1 MSLPLTIRQLQI
13 FQKVAEELSF
23 TRAAKSLHLSQPA
36 VSMQVK
42 QLEDICGLP
51 LFETIGKS
59 VSLTEAGTE
68 MLRLGR
74 QVLANL
80 AEMEEVLA
88 AISGVEAG
96 TLNLAVP
103 ETAHQFMT
111 MVLAEFRKAHPN
123 IRFNLL
129 IANRQGLLDHLQNNT
144 TDLVIMGQ
152 PPDNAAL
159 NSIGFMD
166 NPLVVIAAPDHSLS
180 RKKRIPLTEL
190 VQHEFVV
197 RETGSGTR
205 LAMQRFFDQHNVT
218 LRTTTEVT
226 NNEAIKHSV
235 AAGLGLG
242 IVSLHTLQQ
251 QLALKQVS
259 ILDVVEFPI
268 QRVWFAVH
276 HQNKYL
282 GPAAMAFLEFTIKN
296 TRKIW
301 LQGFPGIRKWI

>member
-1 MSLPLTIRQLQI
+1 MSLSLTIRQLQI
-13 FQKVAEELSF
+13 FQQVAEELSF

-42 QLEDICGLP
+42 QLEEISGLP
-51 LFETIGKS
+51 LFETVGKS
-59 VSLTEAGTE
+59 VSLTEAGKE

-80 AEMEEVLA
+80 DEMEEVLA
-88 AISGVEAG
+88 ALSGIEAG

-111 MVLAEFRKAHPN
+111 HVLAEFRQAHPN

-129 IANRQGLLDHLQNNT
+129 IANRQGLLDHLRNNT

-152 PPDNAAL
+152 PPDGAGL

-166 NPLVVIAAPDHSLS
+166 NPLVVIAAPAHPLS
-180 RKKRIPLTEL
+180 RQKSIPLTEL
-190 VQHEFVV
+190 VKHEFVV
-197 RETGSGTR
+197 REAGSGTR
-205 LAMQRFFDQHNVT
+205 LAMQRFFEQHNVT
-218 LRTTTEVT
+218 LQTTTEVT

-251 QLALKQVS
+251 PLALRQAS

-276 HQNKYL
+276 HQNKRL
-282 GPAAMAFLEFTIKN
+282 GPAALAFLEYTIKN

-301 LQGFPGIRKWI
+301 LKGFPSISKWI

>member
-1 MSLPLTIRQLQI
+1 MSFPITIRQLQI
-13 FQKVAEELSF
+13 FQEVAKQMSF
-23 TRAAKSLHLSQPA
+23 TRAAKFLHLSQPA

-42 QLEDICGLP
+42 QLENISGLP

-68 MLRLGR
+68 MLRLSR
-74 QVLANL
+74 QVLENL
-80 AEMEEVLA
+80 AEMEEVFASL
-88 AISGVEAG
+88 SGVESG

-111 MVLAEFRKAHPN
+111 LVLAEFRKAHPN

-129 IANRQGLLDHLQNNT
+129 IANRQGLLDHMHNNT

-152 PPDNAAL
+152 PPYNMPL
-159 NSIGFMD
+159 TSIGFME
-166 NPLVVIAAPDHSLS
+166 NPLVVIAAPHHPLN
-180 RKKRIPLTEL
+180 RHKHIPLTEL
-190 VQHEFVV
+190 VKHEFVV

-205 LAMQRFFDQHNVT
+205 LAMQRFFNEHDVT
-218 LRTTTEVT
+218 LRATIEVT

-251 QLALKQVS
+251 ELALQQVS
-259 ILDVVEFPI
+259 ILDVMEFPI
-268 QRVWFAVH
+268 QRTWFAVH
-276 HQNKYL
+276 HQNKQL
-282 GPAAMAFLEFTIKN
+282 GPATRAFLEFTIKN
-296 TRKIW
+296 TRTIW
-301 LQGFPGIRKWI
+301 LQGFPDIAKWI

>member
-23 TRAAKSLHLSQPA
+23 TKAAKSLHLSQPA

-42 QLEDICGLP
+42 QLEAISGLP

-74 QVLANL
+74 LVLANL

-88 AISGVEAG
+88 ALSGVEAG

-111 MVLAEFRKAHPN
+111 LVLAEFRKAHPN

-129 IANRQGLLDHLQNNT
+129 IANRQGLIDHMQDNT

-152 PPDNAAL
+152 PPENVAL
-159 NSIGFMD
+159 NAIGFMA
-166 NPLVVIAAPDHSLS
+166 NPLVVIAAPDHPLN
-180 RKKRIPLTEL
+180 RKKHIPLTEL
-190 VQHEFVV
+190 VKHEFVV

-205 LAMQRFFDQHNVT
+205 LAMQRFFNQHDVT
-218 LRTTTEVT
+218 LTSTTEVT

-251 QLALKQVS
+251 HLELGQVS
-259 ILDVVEFPI
+259 VLDVVEFPI

-276 HQNKYL
+276 HQNKHL
-282 GPAAMAFLEFTIKN
+282 GPAALEFLDFAIKN
-296 TRKIW
+296 TRDIW
-301 LQGFPGIRKWI
+301 VQGFPGISKWI

>member
-1 MSLPLTIRQLQI
+1 MALSLTIRQLQI

-42 QLEDICGLP
+42 QLEETCGLP

-68 MLRLGR
+68 ILRLGR

-80 AEMEEVLA
+80 AEMQEVLA
-88 AISGVEAG
+88 AMSGVEAG

-111 MVLAEFRKAHPN
+111 LVLAEFRKAHPN

-129 IANRQGLLDHLQNNT
+129 IANRQGLIDHIRNNT

-152 PPDNAAL
+152 PPDDIAL
-159 NSIGFMD
+159 NSISFMD
-166 NPLVVIAAPDHSLS
+166 NPLVVIAAAKH
-180 RKKRIPLTEL
+180 PLARQKNIALAEL
-190 VQHEFVV
+190 VKHEFVV

-205 LAMQRFFDQHNVT
+205 LAMQRFFDQHNVS
-218 LRTTTEVT
+218 LRATIEVT

-235 AAGLGLG
+235 AASLGLG

-251 QLALKQVS
+251 QLALQQVS
-259 ILDVVEFPI
+259 ILDVAEFPI
-268 QRVWFAVH
+268 RRIWFAVH
-276 HQNKYL
+276 HQNKRL
-282 GPAAMAFLEFTIKN
+282 GPAAQAFLDFTIKN
-296 TRKIW
+296 TRQIW
-301 LQGFPGIRKWI
+301 LKGFPGISGWI

>member
-1 MSLPLTIRQLQI
+1 
-13 FQKVAEELSF
+13 
-23 TRAAKSLHLSQPA
+23 
-36 VSMQVK
+36 MQVK
-42 QLEDICGLP
+42 QLEGICGLP

-80 AEMEEVLA
+80 GEMEEVLA
-88 AISGVEAG
+88 ALSGVEAG

-111 MVLAEFRKAHPN
+111 LVLAEFRKAHLN

-129 IANRQGLLDHLQNNT
+129 IANRQGLIDHMQSNT

-152 PPDNAAL
+152 PPDDAGL
-159 NSIGFMD
+159 NSISFMD
-166 NPLVVIAAPDHSLS
+166 NPLVVIAAPDHPLT
-180 RKKRIPLTEL
+180 RKKNIRLTEL
-190 VQHEFVV
+190 VKHEFVV
-197 RETGSGTR
+197 RESGSGTR
-205 LAMQRFFDQHNVT
+205 LAMKRFFDRHQVS
-218 LRTTTEVT
+218 LRASTEVT
-226 NNEAIKHSV
+226 NNEAIKQSV

-251 QLALKQVS
+251 QLALRQVS
-259 ILDVVEFPI
+259 ILDVAEFPI

-276 HQNKYL
+276 HQSKQL
-282 GPAAMAFLEFTIKN
+282 GPAARAFLDFTIKN

-301 LQGFPGIRKWI
+301 IKGFPGISKWI

>member
-1 MSLPLTIRQLQI
+1 MSLSLTIRQLQI
-13 FQKVAEELSF
+13 FQKVAEKLSF
-23 TRAAKSLHLSQPA
+23 TKAAKSLHLSQPA

-68 MLRLGR
+68 VLRIGR

-80 AEMEEVLA
+80 AEMEEILA
-88 AISGVEAG
+88 ALSGVETG

-111 MVLAEFRKAHPN
+111 LVLAEFRKAHPN

-129 IANRQGLLDHLQNNT
+129 IANRQGLLDHLQDNT
-144 TDLVIMGQ
+144 TDLVVMGQ
-152 PPDNAAL
+152 PPKNAGL
-159 NSIGFMD
+159 KSIGFMD
-166 NPLVVIAAPDHSLS
+166 NPLVVIASPNHPLN
-180 RKKRIPLTEL
+180 KKKNIPLSEL
-190 VQHEFVV
+190 VKHEFVV
-197 RETGSGTR
+197 REAGSGTR
-205 LAMQRFFDQHNVT
+205 LAMQRFFNENKVS
-218 LRTTTEVT
+218 LISTTEVT

-268 QRVWFAVH
+268 NRTWFAVH
-276 HQNKYL
+276 HQNKLL
-282 GPAAMAFLEFTIKN
+282 GPATQAFLEFTINN

-301 LQGFPGIRKWI
+301 IKGFPGISRRI

>member
-1 MSLPLTIRQLQI
+1 
-13 FQKVAEELSF
+13 
-23 TRAAKSLHLSQPA
+23 
-36 VSMQVK
+36 MQVK
-42 QLEDICGLP
+42 QLEAISGLP
-51 LFETIGKS
+51 LFESIGKS
-59 VSLTEAGTE
+59 VSLTEAGIE

-88 AISGVEAG
+88 ALSGVEAG

-111 MVLAEFRKAHPN
+111 LVLAKFRKAHPN

-129 IANRQGLLDHLQNNT
+129 IANRQGLLDHMQNNT

-152 PPDNAAL
+152 PPDHAAL

-166 NPLVVIAAPDHSLS
+166 NPLVVIATPEHPLNQQ
-180 RKKRIPLTEL
+180 KQIPLTEL
-190 VQHEFVV
+190 VKHEFVV
-197 RETGSGTR
+197 REAGSGTR
-205 LAMQRFFDQHNVT
+205 LAMQRFFSQHNVT
-218 LRTTTEVT
+218 LRSTTEVT

-251 QLALKQVS
+251 QLALRQVS

-276 HQNKYL
+276 HQNKHL
-282 GPAAMAFLEFTIKN
+282 GPAALAFLDFTINN

-301 LQGFPGIRKWI
+301 LQGFPGISQWI